1 MREHPILQ
9 SKKNKIE
16 VLKIGLKLSII
27 SAALNG
33 IFNLLLV
40 CILFLNAGVLNA
52 IDGFTLKSIS
62 DTSLQLKKL
71 EPGQKTT
78 FSNELYTTEL
88 VQISAP
94 GADLILHGSLT
105 IPTNKKQ
112 FPAVLLINDNGPQ
125 TRNNDL
131 HGIAVFEI
139 LADFFGRN
147 GIAVLRYDKRG
158 VGSSSGSFDD
168 ATIQDFATDANAALL
183 WLKQKLG
190 SRSNKVGI
198 LGHGEGTYAASLTCK
213 LGGNPDF
220 MIWMGGSPLR
230 GDKALLEQNAK
241 LLKASGIQDSTVN
254 KFVDLVHIFSQII
267 RFEKDNNLALDQI
280 NHSIQNQSIV
290 FTAKEKSVLPLSK
303 LELMALAT
311 QMTSPWIRS
320 FLSFNPLKHMKECKI
335 PFLALFAEKDHETPL
350 KNNIEKLRSFA
361 NESNYDRIVIK
372 ELTDHNHLFQK
383 CKSGTIEEYKQID
396 SGMSPE
402 VLNILSNWIKAQ

>member
-1 MREHPILQ
+1 MKEHPILQ

-16 VLKIGLKLSII
+16 VLKIGYLSFI
-27 SAALNG
+27 SYALNG
-33 IFNLLLV
+33 IFKLLLV
-40 CILFLNAGVLNA
+40 CILFLNVDSLNA
-52 IDGFTLKSIS
+52 KDEVTFESLS
-62 DTSLQLKKL
+62 DTSLQVEKL
-71 EPGQKTT
+71 ETSQKSS
-78 FSNELYTTEL
+78 FSNDFYTTEL
-88 VQISAP
+88 IQISAP
-94 GADLILHGSLT
+94 GADLVLHGSLT

-112 FPAVLLINDNGPQ
+112 FPAVVLINDNGPQ

-131 HGIAVFEI
+131 HGVAVFEI

-158 VGSSSGSFDD
+158 VGSSTGNFDN
-168 ATIQDFATDANAALL
+168 ATIQDFGNDATAALL
-183 WLKQKLG
+183 WLKKKLG
-190 SRSNKVGI
+190 SQSQQIGI
-198 LGHGEGTYAASLTCK
+198 LGHGEGTFAASLTCK

-230 GDKALLEQNAK
+230 GDKALLEQNSK
-241 LLKASGIQDSTVN
+241 LLKAAGIQDSTVN

-267 RFEKDNNLALDQI
+267 RFEKDNTLALDQI

-290 FTAKEKSVLPLSK
+290 FTAKEKSLLPLSK

-320 FLSFNPLKHMKECKI
+320 FLSFNPLKHLRECKI

-350 KNNIEKLRSFA
+350 KNNIEKLKAFA
-361 NESNYDRIVIK
+361 NENENDRIVIK
-372 ELTDHNHLFQK
+372 ELKDHNHLFQK
-383 CKSGTIEEYKQID
+383 CKSGTIEEYKEID
-396 SGMSPE
+396 SGLSPE